1 MPSSPGYVRN
11 YAQERITAIKRG
23 DTGVGKKSKDAM
35 RHRARREM
43 EKSIGRKLPT
53 SVHVDH
59 KKTVKDGGSNDRSN
73 LRLRD
78 ASENMS
84 AGGKSGSSK
93 GKAAGGRK
101 GAKSRLPVS
110 KPKSKKKKD

>member
-11 YAQERITAIKRG
+11 YKQERLTAKKRG
-23 DTGVGKKSKDAM
+23 ETGVGANSGDAM
-35 RHRARREM
+35 RHKARRKVQREM
-43 EKSIGRKLPT
+43 GEKLPT

-59 KKTVKDGGSNDRSN
+59 KKTLKSGGSNGSSN

-84 AGGKSGSSK
+84 AGGKSGSKAGKSK
-93 GKAAGGRK
+93 GGKK
-101 GAKSRLPVS
+101 GAKSKRLPVTR
-110 KPKSKKKKD
+110 PD